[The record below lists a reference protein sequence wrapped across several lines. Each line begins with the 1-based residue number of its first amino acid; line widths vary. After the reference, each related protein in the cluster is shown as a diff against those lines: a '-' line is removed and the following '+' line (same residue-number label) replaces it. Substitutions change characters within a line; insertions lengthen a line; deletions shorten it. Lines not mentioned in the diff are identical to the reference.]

1 MNERHFDLQIIKSKL
16 MNFDSP
22 DRLKIKHDLFRNSA
36 VLFPFME
43 IDNSLNVILIKR
55 TNVGKRHR
63 KEMSFPGGKF
73 DPNLDN
79 SLLDTA
85 LRETEEEIG
94 VSKEY
99 IKIFG
104 CLDDLP
110 TTTRYIITP
119 FVGLIQSG
127 AQLKKQDIEVEEIYQ
142 IPMDFF
148 LDQQNF
154 TETYFEI
161 GSKKFPIYRYPK
173 YNVWGATAHLI
184 VSFIERVYGVSLSK
198 SGLKRLNVEQLAAIE
213 LPK

>member
-1 MNERHFDLQIIKSKL
+1 MNERHIDVQIIKSKL
-16 MNFDSP
+16 LNFDSP
-22 DRLKIKHDLFRNSA
+22 ERLKIEHELFKNSA
-36 VLFPFME
+36 VLFPFVE
-43 IDNSLNVILIKR
+43 IDKLLNVILIKR

-63 KEMSFPGGKF
+63 KEMSFPGGIF
-73 DPNLDN
+73 DSNLDN
-79 SLLDTA
+79 SLLDTS
-85 LRETEEEIG
+85 LRETEEEIS
-94 VSKEY
+94 VSKDY
-99 IKIFG
+99 IKILG

-127 AQLKKQDIEVEEIYQ
+127 AQLKKQDTEVEKIYQ

-184 VSFIERVYGVSLSK
+184 VSFIERIYGVSLSK

>member
-1 MNERHFDLQIIKSKL
+1 MNNINISTQIIKSKL
-16 MNFDSP
+16 LNFNSP
-22 DRLKIKHDLFRNSA
+22 ERLKIEHELFKKSA

-43 IDNSLNVILIKR
+43 IDKILNVILIKR

-85 LRETEEEIG
+85 LRENEEEIG
-94 VSKEY
+94 VSKDY

-127 AQLKKQDIEVEEIYQ
+127 AQLKKQDTEVEKIYQ

-161 GSKKFPIYRYPK
+161 GSNKFPVYRYPK

-184 VSFIERVYGVSLSK
+184 VSFIERVYGMYLSK

>member
-1 MNERHFDLQIIKSKL
+1 MNERHIDVQIIKNKL

-55 TNVGKRHR
+55 TNIGKRHR

-73 DPNLDN
+73 DTNLDN
-79 SLLDTA
+79 SLLGTA

-99 IKIFG
+99 IKILG

-119 FVGLIQSG
+119 FVGLILSG
-127 AQLKKQDIEVEEIYQ
+127 AQLKKRDIEVEEIYQ

-184 VSFIERVYGVSLSK
+184 VLLIERVYGVSLSK
-198 SGLKRLNVEQLAAIE
+198 SGLKRLNVEQLAEIE

>member
-1 MNERHFDLQIIKSKL
+1 MNERHIDVQIIKSKL
-16 MNFDSP
+16 LNFDSP
-22 DRLKIKHDLFRNSA
+22 ERLKIEHELFKNSA
-36 VLFPFME
+36 VLFPFVE
-43 IDNSLNVILIKR
+43 IDKLLNVILIKR

-63 KEMSFPGGKF
+63 KEMSFPGGIF

-79 SLLDTA
+79 SLLDTS
-85 LRETEEEIG
+85 LRETEEEIS
-94 VSKEY
+94 VSKDH
-99 IKIFG
+99 IKILG

-127 AQLKKQDIEVEEIYQ
+127 AQLKKQDTEVEKIYQ

-184 VSFIERVYGVSLSK
+184 VSFIERIYGVSLSK

>member
-1 MNERHFDLQIIKSKL
+1 MNKKHIDVQIIKSKL

-73 DPNLDN
+73 DSNLDN
-79 SLLDTA
+79 SLQDTA

-127 AQLKKQDIEVEEIYQ
+127 AQLKKQDTEVEEIYQ

-148 LDQQNF
+148 SNQQNF
-154 TETYFEI
+154 TETYFEM

-184 VSFIERVYGVSLSK
+184 VSFIEKVYGVSLSK

>member
-1 MNERHFDLQIIKSKL
+1 MNKRRINIQIIKSKL
-16 MNFDSP
+16 LNFDSP
-22 DRLKIKHDLFRNSA
+22 ERLKIEHELFKNSA

-43 IDNSLNVILIKR
+43 IDKSLNVILIKR

-63 KEMSFPGGKF
+63 KEMSFPGGRF
-73 DPNLDN
+73 DPSLDN

-85 LRETEEEIG
+85 IRETEEEIG
-94 VSKEY
+94 VPKEY

-127 AQLKKQDIEVEEIYQ
+127 VELKKQDTEVEEIYQ

-148 LDQQNF
+148 LNQQNF
-154 TETYFEI
+154 TETYFKI

-198 SGLKRLNVEQLAAIE
+198 SGLKRLNVDQLAAIE

>member
-1 MNERHFDLQIIKSKL
+1 
-16 MNFDSP
+16 
-22 DRLKIKHDLFRNSA
+22 
-36 VLFPFME
+36 
-43 IDNSLNVILIKR
+43 
-55 TNVGKRHR
+55 
-63 KEMSFPGGKF
+63 MSFPGGKF

-99 IKIFG
+99 IKILG